1 MDCTSWTRFRSL
13 GRSILRQ
20 PGAGPAG
27 TRVESELSEL
37 LNERSDFPL
46 SLLDIEADGLHAVL
60 GGPTLFHIDGRREP
74 ALFVSV
80 LMHGNET
87 TGWDAIRRVL
97 RKYMG
102 TDGFDLPRSL
112 SLFVGNT
119 AAAQAGVRHLDDQP
133 DFNRV
138 WPGSETSGTT
148 AHELMRKVMDTM
160 ADRELFASIDVHNNT
175 GLNPHYACVNV
186 LEHSSLH
193 LAALFGRTVVYFV
206 RPRGVASMAMAALGP
221 SVTLECGKV
230 GHAHGVDHA
239 ADYLDACLHL
249 AEIPNHPVARH
260 DVDLYHTVAIV
271 RVPAGQAFGFG
282 DDAAPVNFPRNLD
295 VMNFRELPVGTLF
308 AELGNGSTIPLD
320 VRDEE
325 DRLVSDRF
333 FAVEDDRLV
342 TRVPVMPSMLTRDP
356 LVIRQDCL
364 CYLMERYDE
373 HLADAG

>member
-1 MDCTSWTRFRSL
+1 M
-13 GRSILRQ
+13 
-20 PGAGPAG
+20 
-27 TRVESELSEL
+27 SEL
-37 LNERSDFPL
+37 LNERSELPL
-46 SLLDIEADGLHAVL
+46 SLLEVGAEGLHDVL
-60 GGPTLFHIDGRREP
+60 GGPTLFHLPGRRDP

-97 RKYMG
+97 RKYVSV
-102 TDGFDLPRSL
+102 DGLDLPRSL

-119 AAAQAGVRHLDDQP
+119 AAAREGVRHLPGQP
-133 DFNRV
+133 DYNRV
-138 WPGSETSGTT
+138 WPGSETHGTPE
-148 AHELMRKVMDTM
+148 HELMRAVMDRMT
-160 ADRELFASIDVHNNT
+160 DRELFASIDVHNNT

-230 GHAHGVDHA
+230 GQVRGIDHA

-249 AEIPNHPVARH
+249 AEIPSHPVARH

-271 RVPAGQAFGFG
+271 RVPADVDFGFA
-282 DDAAPVNFPRNLD
+282 DASATLNFPRNLD
-295 VMNFRELPVGTLF
+295 AMNFRELPVGSLIADIGTVDDL
-308 AELGNGSTIPLD
+308 PLD
-320 VRDEE
+320 VRDEQDMHVAERYFALE
-325 DRLVSDRF
+325 DR
-333 FAVEDDRLV
+333 RLV
-342 TRVPVMPSMLTRDP
+342 TRVPVMPSMLTCDP
-356 LVIRQDCL
+356 MVIRQDCL

-373 HLADAG
+373 HLQDAG